1 MLRHGHDLQRL
12 TDTAMRSPQ
21 RTTVATVAVAVV
33 AAWWFFLGSA
43 TVSAQVQAGTLSPS
57 ALAALGVLTAINFGA
72 LIISALA
79 VRLDRPIAK
88 VFVVVVVAINVPLAF
103 WNLVGPLDIA
113 YGVAALIALAL
124 VLWSWRRD
132 SR

>member
-1 MLRHGHDLQRL
+1 
-12 TDTAMRSPQ
+12 MRSPQ